1 MSAINTEIQTLAS
14 EIHNLDGVRDRF
26 KDALEATGGTYPD
39 NPSFTQI
46 IDYIYNK
53 YMSTNKSF
61 INIDFS
67 NYPTGSDISNLMT
80 NFNRVTII
88 RDAIINALR
97 ARNVVI
103 EDDNI
108 SLNDLVNKVAE
119 ISDTDPTRMEPI
131 TDITITPKSTNSC
144 IVTIS
149 NYDSSK
155 NYYYSTD
162 NFDSGSY
169 TSWQRLTGAS
179 TEINVELTDKLV
191 FTDGSK
197 IYLSTSMVQP
207 VVDPNPISL
216 TFDYGSAVLTTK
228 LTVSSSIPYTKVYY
242 GFTAYKG
249 IHQYE
254 KFYGIDQEGNQF
266 LLWDQEHEIV
276 LDDNND
282 PRVYVIVVDNDD
294 YVVGAN
300 SAKSKAGFIANTL
313 YMESEAVDDVY
324 DRTKIIV
331 LGNLAPGDIYCYM
344 EGTYR
349 PMYNESIVGKPV
361 SSWDGV
367 SLISAKNRAIYTF
380 FETTIDYKVR
390 KYGNVVANV
399 NIREISNIGLT
410 STATETDLESVI
422 VISTPKHDPINQWF
436 YKFVEDT
443 TLPKYGDDI
452 DSTYIST
459 DNAQFNVYKKDGTKM
474 IVVEYN
480 AVEKIIAAGSITIQ
494 SKDPHVKII
503 CLKSEVGTNLGYT
516 KVIVVSPP
524 KDDGNTYLYTK
535 GNAPIVYGD
544 VLRGWAQWNGTEEI
558 AGFKEND
565 LITVAEVTADNFEVR
580 KVGVVGAN
588 PRPLELLP
596 LTLTSQQGSFE
607 RYTFVTVSPML
618 SAYDHV
624 YRYAFNVHEPEL
636 YDDVSSWML
645 WDGSSEIYVED
656 DYGIYPT
663 LVVAECTADNLVLK
677 TGSVLARVKAE
688 DPRLVVF
695 NITLTRTSSDNTAN
709 ISLSTTPPDTFHSW
723 KYKYYYMEEIIDMTD
738 KNNYHWDCSGWI
750 DIPSNKVISYQ
761 ASKRLYAAI
770 CNDDGTAE
778 YMGTII
784 ASV

>member
-26 KDALEATGGTYPD
+26 RDALEATGGTYPD
-39 NPSFTQI
+39 NPSFTEI

-80 NFNRVTII
+80 NFSRVTII

-108 SLNDLVNKVAE
+108 SLNDLVDKVAE
-119 ISDTDPTRMEPI
+119 ISDVDPTRMEPI

-282 PRVYVIVVDNDD
+282 PRVYVIVVDIDEHN
-294 YVVGAN
+294 YV
-300 SAKSKAGFIANTL
+300 
-313 YMESEAVDDVY
+313 
-324 DRTKIIV
+324 R
-331 LGNLAPGDIYCYM
+331 IY
-344 EGTYR
+344 
-349 PMYNESIVGKPV
+349 
-361 SSWDGV
+361 
-367 SLISAKNRAIYTF
+367 
-380 FETTIDYKVR
+380 
-390 KYGNVVANV
+390 
-399 NIREISNIGLT
+399 
-410 STATETDLESVI
+410 
-422 VISTPKHDPINQWF
+422 
-436 YKFVEDT
+436 
-443 TLPKYGDDI
+443 
-452 DSTYIST
+452 
-459 DNAQFNVYKKDGTKM
+459 
-474 IVVEYN
+474 
-480 AVEKIIAAGSITIQ
+480 
-494 SKDPHVKII
+494 
-503 CLKSEVGTNLGYT
+503 
-516 KVIVVSPP
+516 
-524 KDDGNTYLYTK
+524 
-535 GNAPIVYGD
+535 
-544 VLRGWAQWNGTEEI
+544 
-558 AGFKEND
+558 
-565 LITVAEVTADNFEVR
+565 
-580 KVGVVGAN
+580 
-588 PRPLELLP
+588 
-596 LTLTSQQGSFE
+596 
-607 RYTFVTVSPML
+607 
-618 SAYDHV
+618 
-624 YRYAFNVHEPEL
+624 
-636 YDDVSSWML
+636 
-645 WDGSSEIYVED
+645 
-656 DYGIYPT
+656 
-663 LVVAECTADNLVLK
+663 
-677 TGSVLARVKAE
+677 
-688 DPRLVVF
+688 
-695 NITLTRTSSDNTAN
+695 
-709 ISLSTTPPDTFHSW
+709 
-723 KYKYYYMEEIIDMTD
+723 
-738 KNNYHWDCSGWI
+738 
-750 DIPSNKVISYQ
+750 
-761 ASKRLYAAI
+761 
-770 CNDDGTAE
+770 
-778 YMGTII
+778 
-784 ASV
+784 